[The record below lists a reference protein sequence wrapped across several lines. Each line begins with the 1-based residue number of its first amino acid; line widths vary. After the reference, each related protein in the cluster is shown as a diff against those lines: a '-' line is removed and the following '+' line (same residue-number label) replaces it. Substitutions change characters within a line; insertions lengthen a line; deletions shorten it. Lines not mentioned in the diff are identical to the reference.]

1 MSINFT
7 PTPANEHQRKANWDH
22 KYRHQNMSVDM
33 DVWYPFLKSI
43 TFKTYFIPLKY
54 REAEAVLN
62 FNFFKNKG
70 KKEKFTKEDITI
82 LKSLEKKVDHYFETH
97 EDLKNGAMFRL
108 SGRSGKDMDYY
119 DNKKIFAL
127 YEENLEKV
135 AKEYGTDKTDIN
147 TKYVAITTLMNRFK
161 VNNGKDVLNVLLT
174 SERLFLDLK
183 DWLNHGGREQM
194 ILRVWDDSLCSNR
207 EFRAFIQNNE
217 LKAICQDERF
227 ACFKNMVENKD
238 LYEKL
243 INEYFKKALQP
254 LMKIPNYIAD
264 FCILKNNEVKL
275 IEFSPFLRCTSACL
289 FRWDLNYD
297 EMLHGSGKL
306 TIRDKVCENLEYF
319 VNEWETYQSKPSD
332 PFDNYFKEV
341 DSDNKGVSIIDK
353 TKNVFSNLFKK
364 KSNNENNNKNEE
376 NTKKEEEKVES
387 NDNTNNT
394 NKEPKTFDM
403 EKTKKFFS
411 NLFKKKDNNENNNKI
426 EENTKKE
433 DEKVESNDN
442 TNNTNKEPKK
452 FDMEKTKKFFSNLF
466 KKKDNNEESNKNE
479 ENTKKEDEKVESN
492 DNNINSIEKET
503 KRFDFDKTKKFFS
516 NLFKKKD
523 NNENNNKIEE
533 ITNKEDEKVES
544 NDNNTITINKEPI
557 KFENRKIFV
566 VSVLKTG
573 FFWSHKYITYDGSED
588 KVVGKGVLEDHTIYV
603 DKNGFGWIME
613 KKGKKCYGEVIDVEY
628 EDFLDVEF
636 FYGQRDT
643 TMQEI
648 TVKVDGEDVKV
659 YAYIIKEIFDNV
671 KSEESEEKCEIEEYT
686 LEMQNEKFNSMQHI
700 INQQERYL
708 HMSLDFDLK
717 DSW

>member
-1 MSINFT
+1 MSKNFT
-7 PTPANEHQRKANWDH
+7 PKPANEHQRKANWDH

-54 REAEAVLN
+54 REAEAIINYNLYRN
-62 FNFFKNKG
+62 KNQKD
-70 KKEKFTKEDITI
+70 KFTKEDTKI
-82 LKSLEKKVDHYFETH
+82 LRNLQKKVDHYFETYD
-97 EDLKNGAMFRL
+97 DLKNGAMFRL

-119 DNKKIFAL
+119 DNKKIFSL
-127 YEENLEKV
+127 YQQNLEKV
-135 AKEYGTDKTDIN
+135 SKKLNKPKDDIN
-147 TKYVAITTLMNRFK
+147 TKYVSITTLMNRFK

-194 ILRVWDDSLCSNR
+194 ILRKWDDSLCSDK

-227 ACFKNMVENKD
+227 ALFQDLVDNKD

-243 INEYFKKALQP
+243 INDYFKKALQP

-289 FRWDLNYD
+289 FRWDLNYE

-306 TIRDKVCENLEYF
+306 TVRDKVCENLEYF
-319 VNEWETYQSKPSD
+319 VNEWETAQSKPSD
-332 PFDNYFKEV
+332 PFDNYFIEDEEKKDE
-341 DSDNKGVSIIDK
+341 NIIDK
-353 TKNVFSNLFKK
+353 AKNFFSHLNPMKLFSKK
-364 KSNNENNNKNEE
+364 NNNDTNSNSNNINNNK
-376 NTKKEEEKVES
+376 TEEKTES
-387 NDNTNNT
+387 
-394 NKEPKTFDM
+394 E
-403 EKTKKFFS
+403 
-411 NLFKKKDNNENNNKI
+411 
-426 EENTKKE
+426 
-433 DEKVESNDN
+433 
-442 TNNTNKEPKK
+442 
-452 FDMEKTKKFFSNLF
+452 
-466 KKKDNNEESNKNE
+466 
-479 ENTKKEDEKVESN
+479 
-492 DNNINSIEKET
+492 NSIE
-503 KRFDFDKTKKFFS
+503 
-516 NLFKKKD
+516 
-523 NNENNNKIEE
+523 
-533 ITNKEDEKVES
+533 NKEEKA
-544 NDNNTITINKEPI
+544 
-557 KFENRKIFV
+557 FENRKIFV

-573 FFWSHKYITYDGSED
+573 FFWSNKYITYDGSED
-588 KVVGKGVLEDHTIYV
+588 KSLGKAVLENHTIYV

-613 KKGKKCYGEVIDVEY
+613 KEGKKCYGEVIDVEY

-643 TMQEI
+643 TMKEI
-648 TVKVDGEDVKV
+648 TVKLDDKEVKV

-671 KSEESEEKCEIEEYT
+671 KNDEGEEKCEIEEYT

-708 HMSLDFDLK
+708 KMSLDFDLK

>member
-33 DVWYPFLKSI
+33 DVWYPFLKDI

-54 REAEAVLN
+54 KEAEAVLN
-62 FNFFKNKG
+62 FNYFKNKNQNDR
-70 KKEKFTKEDITI
+70 FTKEDTKI
-82 LKSLEKKVDHYFETH
+82 LRNLEKKIDHYFQTYD
-97 EDLKNGAMFRL
+97 DLKNGAMFRL

-119 DNKKIFAL
+119 DNKKIYDL
-127 YEENLEKV
+127 YQQNLEKV
-135 AKEYGTDKTDIN
+135 SKKLGTDKTDIN

-161 VNNGKDVLNVLLT
+161 VNNGKEVLNVLLT

-194 ILRVWDDSLCSNR
+194 ILRKWDDSLCSDK

-227 ACFKNMVENKD
+227 ALFQDLVDNKD

-243 INEYFKKALQP
+243 INDYFKKSLQP

-289 FRWDLNYD
+289 FRWDINYE
-297 EMLHGSGKL
+297 EMLHGTGKL
-306 TIRDKVCENLEYF
+306 TVRDKVCDNLDYF

-332 PFDNYFKEV
+332 HFDDYFIEDDEDENEDNSLLDKAKKIFSYLNPMNYF
-341 DSDNKGVSIIDK
+341 G
-353 TKNVFSNLFKK
+353 
-364 KSNNENNNKNEE
+364 
-376 NTKKEEEKVES
+376 KKEIT
-387 NDNTNNT
+387 DNANN
-394 NKEPKTFDM
+394 
-403 EKTKKFFS
+403 S
-411 NLFKKKDNNENNNKI
+411 
-426 EENTKKE
+426 
-433 DEKVESNDN
+433 
-442 TNNTNKEPKK
+442 
-452 FDMEKTKKFFSNLF
+452 
-466 KKKDNNEESNKNE
+466 
-479 ENTKKEDEKVESN
+479 SN
-492 DNNINSIEKET
+492 DNNLN
-503 KRFDFDKTKKFFS
+503 KTEENKK
-516 NLFKKKD
+516 NEIIVD
-523 NNENNNKIEE
+523 NN
-533 ITNKEDEKVES
+533 KEVHKQ
-544 NDNNTITINKEPI
+544 
-557 KFENRKIFV
+557 FENRKIFV

-573 FFWSHKYITYDGSED
+573 FFWSHKYITYDGNEN
-588 KVVGKGVLEDHTIYV
+588 KVIGKGVLEDHTIYV
-603 DKNGFGWIME
+603 DKNGFGWIKE

-636 FYGQRDT
+636 FYGQKDT
-643 TMQEI
+643 LMQEI
-648 TVKVDGEDVKV
+648 KVKVDGKEVNA

-671 KSEESEEKCEIEEYT
+671 KNEEGEDKCEIEEYT
-686 LEMQNEKFNSMQHI
+686 LEIQNEKFNSMQHI

>member
-97 EDLKNGAMFRL
+97 DDLKNGAMFRL

-161 VNNGKDVLNVLLT
+161 VNSGKDVLNVLLT

-194 ILRVWDDSLCSNR
+194 ILRVWDDNLCSNR

-306 TIRDKVCENLEYF
+306 TIRDKVYENLEYF

-332 PFDNYFKEV
+332 PFDNYFKDI
-341 DSDNKGVSIIDK
+341 DSGNKGVSIIDK

-364 KSNNENNNKNEE
+364 KSNNENNNKNVE
-376 NTKKEEEKVES
+376 NTNKEEEK
-387 NDNTNNT
+387 
-394 NKEPKTFDM
+394 F
-403 EKTKKFFS
+403 
-411 NLFKKKDNNENNNKI
+411 
-426 EENTKKE
+426 
-433 DEKVESNDN
+433 ESNDN

-452 FDMEKTKKFFSNLF
+452 
-466 KKKDNNEESNKNE
+466 
-479 ENTKKEDEKVESN
+479 
-492 DNNINSIEKET
+492 
-503 KRFDFDKTKKFFS
+503 FDFDKTKKFFS

-588 KVVGKGVLEDHTIYV
+588 KVVGKGVLADHTIYV

-671 KSEESEEKCEIEEYT
+671 KSEESEDKCEIEEYT

>member
-7 PTPANEHQRKANWDH
+7 PTPANKHQRSANWDH

-54 REAEAVLN
+54 REAEAILN
-62 FNFFKNKG
+62 FNYYRNKG
-70 KKEKFTKEDITI
+70 KKDKFTKEDTKI
-82 LKSLEKKVDHYFETH
+82 LRNLEKKVDHYFETH
-97 EDLKNGAMFRL
+97 DDLKNGAMFRL

-119 DNKKIFAL
+119 DNKKIYAL
-127 YEENLEKV
+127 YQENLKRKC
-135 AKEYGTDKTDIN
+135 KELGTDENDIN
-147 TKYVAITTLMNRFK
+147 TKYVSITTLMNRFK

-194 ILRVWDDSLCSNR
+194 ILRKWDDSLCSDR

-227 ACFKNMVENKD
+227 ALFKNMVENKD

-243 INEYFKKALQP
+243 INDYFKTALQP

-289 FRWDLNYD
+289 FRWDINYD
-297 EMLHGSGKL
+297 EMLHGNGKL
-306 TIRDKVCENLEYF
+306 TVREKECENLEYF
-319 VNEWETYQSKPSD
+319 VTEWEAQQSKPSD
-332 PFDNYFKEV
+332 PFDNYFIEDEEKKNE
-341 DSDNKGVSIIDK
+341 GFIDK
-353 TKNVFSNLFKK
+353 AKN
-364 KSNNENNNKNEE
+364 
-376 NTKKEEEKVES
+376 
-387 NDNTNNT
+387 
-394 NKEPKTFDM
+394 
-403 EKTKKFFS
+403 FFS
-411 NLFKKKDNNENNNKI
+411 NLFGKKQNENNINENTIKEENKI
-426 EENTKKE
+426 TNTE
-433 DEKVESNDN
+433 
-442 TNNTNKEPKK
+442 NKE
-452 FDMEKTKKFFSNLF
+452 
-466 KKKDNNEESNKNE
+466 NK
-479 ENTKKEDEKVESN
+479 
-492 DNNINSIEKET
+492 
-503 KRFDFDKTKKFFS
+503 
-516 NLFKKKD
+516 
-523 NNENNNKIEE
+523 
-533 ITNKEDEKVES
+533 
-544 NDNNTITINKEPI
+544 

-573 FFWSHKYITYDGSED
+573 FYWNPKYITYDGNEN
-588 KVVGKGVLEDHTIYV
+588 KVLGKGVLEDHTIYV
-603 DKNGFGWIME
+603 DKNGFGWILE

-636 FYGQRDT
+636 FYGQKDT
-643 TMQEI
+643 LMQEI
-648 TVKVDGEDVKV
+648 TVKVDDKDVKV
-659 YAYIIKEIFDNV
+659 YAYIVKEIFDNV
-671 KSEESEEKCEIEEYT
+671 KNEKDGEKCEVEEYT
-686 LEMQNEKFNSMQHI
+686 LEMQNEKFNSMQHV

>member
-1 MSINFT
+1 MSKNFT

-54 REAEAVLN
+54 REAEAILN
-62 FNFFKNKG
+62 YNFYRNKNMKD
-70 KKEKFTKEDITI
+70 KFTKEDTKI
-82 LKSLEKKVDHYFETH
+82 LKNLQKKVDYFFETYD
-97 EDLKNGAMFRL
+97 DLKNGAMFRL

-119 DNKKIFAL
+119 DNKKIMAL

-135 AKEYGTDKTDIN
+135 SKKLGKEKTDVN

-194 ILRVWDDSLCSNR
+194 ILRKWDDSLCSDK

-227 ACFKNMVENKD
+227 ALFQDLVDNKD

-243 INEYFKKALQP
+243 INDYFKTALQP

-289 FRWDLNYD
+289 FRWDINYD
-297 EMLHGSGKL
+297 EMLHGTGKL
-306 TIRDKVCENLEYF
+306 TVREKQCENLEYF
-319 VNEWETYQSKPSD
+319 VNEWITCQSKPSD
-332 PFDNYFKEV
+332 PFDNYFIE
-341 DSDNKGVSIIDK
+341 D
-353 TKNVFSNLFKK
+353 
-364 KSNNENNNKNEE
+364 
-376 NTKKEEEKVES
+376 EEE
-387 NDNTNNT
+387 
-394 NKEPKTFDM
+394 
-403 EKTKKFFS
+403 
-411 NLFKKKDNNENNNKI
+411 
-426 EENTKKE
+426 
-433 DEKVESNDN
+433 
-442 TNNTNKEPKK
+442 
-452 FDMEKTKKFFSNLF
+452 
-466 KKKDNNEESNKNE
+466 EESPLDK
-479 ENTKKEDEKVESN
+479 
-492 DNNINSIEKET
+492 IL
-503 KRFDFDKTKKFFS
+503 DKTKKFFS
-516 NLFKKKD
+516 SLNPKKLFGKKQ
-523 NNENNNKIEE
+523 
-533 ITNKEDEKVES
+533 S
-544 NDNNTITINKEPI
+544 NDISSNTSQIEKKEEEKI
-557 KFENRKIFV
+557 KKPFENRKIFV

-573 FFWSHKYITYDGSED
+573 FFWSHKYITYFGSEN
-588 KVVGKGVLEDHTIYV
+588 KTLGKGVLEDHTIYV

-613 KKGKKCYGEVIDVEY
+613 KKGKKCYGEIIDVEY

-648 TVKVDGEDVKV
+648 TVKLDGKDIIV
-659 YAYIIKEIFDNV
+659 YAYIIKEIFENV
-671 KSEESEEKCEIEEYT
+671 KNTEPDNICEIEEYT
-686 LEMQNEKFNSMQHI
+686 IEMQNEKFNSMQHI

-708 HMSLDFDLK
+708 NMSLDFDLK

>member
-33 DVWYPFLKSI
+33 DVWYPFLKDI

-54 REAEAVLN
+54 KEAEAVLN
-62 FNFFKNKG
+62 FNYFKNKNQNDR
-70 KKEKFTKEDITI
+70 FTKEDTKI
-82 LKSLEKKVDHYFETH
+82 LRNLEKKIDHYFQKYD
-97 EDLKNGAMFRL
+97 DLKNGAMFRL

-119 DNKKIFAL
+119 DNKKIYDL
-127 YEENLEKV
+127 YQQNLEKV
-135 AKEYGTDKTDIN
+135 SKKLGTDKTDIN

-161 VNNGKDVLNVLLT
+161 VNNGKEVLNVLLT

-194 ILRVWDDSLCSNR
+194 ILRKWDDSLCSDK

-227 ACFKNMVENKD
+227 ALFQDLVDNKD

-243 INEYFKKALQP
+243 INDYFKKTLQP

-289 FRWDLNYD
+289 FRWDINYE
-297 EMLHGSGKL
+297 EMLHGTGKL
-306 TIRDKVCENLEYF
+306 TVRDKVCDNLDYF

-332 PFDNYFKEV
+332 HFDDYFIEDDEDEDDSLLDKAKKIFSYLNPMNYF
-341 DSDNKGVSIIDK
+341 G
-353 TKNVFSNLFKK
+353 
-364 KSNNENNNKNEE
+364 
-376 NTKKEEEKVES
+376 KKEIT
-387 NDNTNNT
+387 DNANN
-394 NKEPKTFDM
+394 
-403 EKTKKFFS
+403 S
-411 NLFKKKDNNENNNKI
+411 
-426 EENTKKE
+426 
-433 DEKVESNDN
+433 
-442 TNNTNKEPKK
+442 
-452 FDMEKTKKFFSNLF
+452 
-466 KKKDNNEESNKNE
+466 
-479 ENTKKEDEKVESN
+479 SN
-492 DNNINSIEKET
+492 DNNLN
-503 KRFDFDKTKKFFS
+503 KTEENKK
-516 NLFKKKD
+516 NEIIVD
-523 NNENNNKIEE
+523 NN
-533 ITNKEDEKVES
+533 KEVHKQ
-544 NDNNTITINKEPI
+544 
-557 KFENRKIFV
+557 FENRKIFV

-573 FFWSHKYITYDGSED
+573 FFWSHKYITYDGNEN
-588 KVVGKGVLEDHTIYV
+588 KVIGKGVLEDHTIYV
-603 DKNGFGWIME
+603 DKNGFGWIKE

-636 FYGQRDT
+636 FYGQKDT
-643 TMQEI
+643 LMQEI
-648 TVKVDGEDVKV
+648 KVKVDGKEVNA

-671 KSEESEEKCEIEEYT
+671 KNEEGEDKCEIEEYT
-686 LEMQNEKFNSMQHI
+686 LEIQNEKFNSMQHI

>member
-1 MSINFT
+1 MSKNFT
-7 PTPANEHQRKANWDH
+7 PKPANEHQRKANWDH

-54 REAEAVLN
+54 REAEAIINYNLYRN
-62 FNFFKNKG
+62 KNQKD
-70 KKEKFTKEDITI
+70 KFTKEDTKI
-82 LKSLEKKVDHYFETH
+82 LRNLQKKVDHYFETYD
-97 EDLKNGAMFRL
+97 DLKNGAMFRL

-119 DNKKIFAL
+119 DNKKIFSL
-127 YEENLEKV
+127 YQQNLEKV
-135 AKEYGTDKTDIN
+135 SKKLNKPKDDIN
-147 TKYVAITTLMNRFK
+147 TKYVSITTLMNRFK

-194 ILRVWDDSLCSNR
+194 ILRKWDDSLCSDK

-227 ACFKNMVENKD
+227 ALFQDLVDNKD

-243 INEYFKKALQP
+243 INDYFKKALQP

-289 FRWDLNYD
+289 FRWDLNYE

-306 TIRDKVCENLEYF
+306 TVRDKVCENLEYF
-319 VNEWETYQSKPSD
+319 VNEWETAQSKPSD
-332 PFDNYFKEV
+332 PFDNYFIEDVEKKDE
-341 DSDNKGVSIIDK
+341 NIIDK
-353 TKNVFSNLFKK
+353 AKNFFSHLNPMKLFNKK
-364 KSNNENNNKNEE
+364 NKNDTNNNSNNINNNNK
-376 NTKKEEEKVES
+376 TEEKTES
-387 NDNTNNT
+387 
-394 NKEPKTFDM
+394 E
-403 EKTKKFFS
+403 
-411 NLFKKKDNNENNNKI
+411 
-426 EENTKKE
+426 
-433 DEKVESNDN
+433 
-442 TNNTNKEPKK
+442 
-452 FDMEKTKKFFSNLF
+452 
-466 KKKDNNEESNKNE
+466 
-479 ENTKKEDEKVESN
+479 
-492 DNNINSIEKET
+492 NSIE
-503 KRFDFDKTKKFFS
+503 
-516 NLFKKKD
+516 
-523 NNENNNKIEE
+523 
-533 ITNKEDEKVES
+533 NKEEK
-544 NDNNTITINKEPI
+544 P
-557 KFENRKIFV
+557 FENRKIFV

-588 KVVGKGVLEDHTIYV
+588 KSLGKAVLENHTIYV

-613 KKGKKCYGEVIDVEY
+613 KEGKKCYGEVIDVEY

-643 TMQEI
+643 TMKEI
-648 TVKVDGEDVKV
+648 TVKLDDKEVKV

-671 KSEESEEKCEIEEYT
+671 KNDEGEEKCEIEEYT

-708 HMSLDFDLK
+708 NMSLDFDLK

>member
-161 VNNGKDVLNVLLT
+161 VNSGKDVLNVLLT

-332 PFDNYFKEV
+332 PFDNYFKDI
-341 DSDNKGVSIIDK
+341 DSGNKGVSIIDK

-364 KSNNENNNKNEE
+364 KNNNENNNKNEE

-394 NKEPKTFDM
+394 NKEPK
-403 EKTKKFFS
+403 K
-411 NLFKKKDNNENNNKI
+411 
-426 EENTKKE
+426 
-433 DEKVESNDN
+433 
-442 TNNTNKEPKK
+442 
-452 FDMEKTKKFFSNLF
+452 
-466 KKKDNNEESNKNE
+466 
-479 ENTKKEDEKVESN
+479 
-492 DNNINSIEKET
+492 
-503 KRFDFDKTKKFFS
+503 FDFDKTKKFFS

-523 NNENNNKIEE
+523 INENNNKIEE

>member
-97 EDLKNGAMFRL
+97 DDLKNGAMFRL

-161 VNNGKDVLNVLLT
+161 VNSGKDVLNVLLT

-332 PFDNYFKEV
+332 PFDNYFKDILKILIVVIKEYPLLIKLKMFSRIYSRKKV
-341 DSDNKGVSIIDK
+341 IMKTIIK
-353 TKNVFSNLFKK
+353 MKKIQRKK
-364 KSNNENNNKNEE
+364 KKKLKIMIIILIVPIKNQK
-376 NTKKEEEKVES
+376 NSILKK
-387 NDNTNNT
+387 
-394 NKEPKTFDM
+394 PKNFSRIYLR
-403 EKTKKFFS
+403 KKIIMKIIIK
-411 NLFKKKDNNENNNKI
+411 LKKIQKKKM
-426 EENTKKE
+426 KKL
-433 DEKVESNDN
+433 KV
-442 TNNTNKEPKK
+442 
-452 FDMEKTKKFFSNLF
+452 M
-466 KKKDNNEESNKNE
+466 
-479 ENTKKEDEKVESN
+479 
-492 DNNINSIEKET
+492 I
-503 KRFDFDKTKKFFS
+503 KR
-516 NLFKKKD
+516 
-523 NNENNNKIEE
+523 
-533 ITNKEDEKVES
+533 
-544 NDNNTITINKEPI
+544 
-557 KFENRKIFV
+557 R
-566 VSVLKTG
+566 
-573 FFWSHKYITYDGSED
+573 
-588 KVVGKGVLEDHTIYV
+588 
-603 DKNGFGWIME
+603 
-613 KKGKKCYGEVIDVEY
+613 
-628 EDFLDVEF
+628 
-636 FYGQRDT
+636 
-643 TMQEI
+643 
-648 TVKVDGEDVKV
+648 
-659 YAYIIKEIFDNV
+659 
-671 KSEESEEKCEIEEYT
+671 
-686 LEMQNEKFNSMQHI
+686 
-700 INQQERYL
+700 
-708 HMSLDFDLK
+708 
-717 DSW
+717 

>member
-1 MSINFT
+1 MSKNFT

-54 REAEAVLN
+54 REAEAILN
-62 FNFFKNKG
+62 YNFYRNKNMKD
-70 KKEKFTKEDITI
+70 KFTKEDTKI
-82 LKSLEKKVDHYFETH
+82 LKNLQKKVDYFFETYD
-97 EDLKNGAMFRL
+97 DLKNGAMFRL

-119 DNKKIFAL
+119 DNKKIMAL

-135 AKEYGTDKTDIN
+135 SKKLGKEKTDVN

-194 ILRVWDDSLCSNR
+194 ILRKWDDSLCSDK

-227 ACFKNMVENKD
+227 ALFQDLVDNKD

-243 INEYFKKALQP
+243 INDYFKTALQP

-289 FRWDLNYD
+289 FRWDINYD
-297 EMLHGSGKL
+297 EMLHGTGKL
-306 TIRDKVCENLEYF
+306 TVREKQCENLEYF
-319 VNEWETYQSKPSD
+319 VNEWITCQSKPSD
-332 PFDNYFKEV
+332 PFDNYFIE
-341 DSDNKGVSIIDK
+341 D
-353 TKNVFSNLFKK
+353 
-364 KSNNENNNKNEE
+364 
-376 NTKKEEEKVES
+376 EEEE
-387 NDNTNNT
+387 
-394 NKEPKTFDM
+394 
-403 EKTKKFFS
+403 
-411 NLFKKKDNNENNNKI
+411 
-426 EENTKKE
+426 
-433 DEKVESNDN
+433 
-442 TNNTNKEPKK
+442 
-452 FDMEKTKKFFSNLF
+452 
-466 KKKDNNEESNKNE
+466 EESQLDK
-479 ENTKKEDEKVESN
+479 
-492 DNNINSIEKET
+492 IL
-503 KRFDFDKTKKFFS
+503 DKTKKFFS
-516 NLFKKKD
+516 SLNPKKLFGKKQ
-523 NNENNNKIEE
+523 
-533 ITNKEDEKVES
+533 S
-544 NDNNTITINKEPI
+544 NDISSNSSQVEKKEEEKI
-557 KFENRKIFV
+557 KKPFENRKIFV

-573 FFWSHKYITYDGSED
+573 FFWSHKYITYFGSEN
-588 KVVGKGVLEDHTIYV
+588 KTLGKGVLEDHTIYV

-613 KKGKKCYGEVIDVEY
+613 KKGKKCYGEIIDVEY

-648 TVKVDGEDVKV
+648 TVKLDGKDIIV
-659 YAYIIKEIFDNV
+659 YAYIIKEIFENV
-671 KSEESEEKCEIEEYT
+671 KNTEPDNICEIEEYT
-686 LEMQNEKFNSMQHI
+686 IEMQNEKFNSMQHI

-708 HMSLDFDLK
+708 NMSLDFDLK

>member
-1 MSINFT
+1 MSKNFT

-54 REAEAVLN
+54 REAEAILN
-62 FNFFKNKG
+62 YNFYRNKNMKD
-70 KKEKFTKEDITI
+70 KFTKEDTKI
-82 LKSLEKKVDHYFETH
+82 LKNLQKKVDYFFETYD
-97 EDLKNGAMFRL
+97 DLKNGAMFRL

-119 DNKKIFAL
+119 DNKKIMAL

-135 AKEYGTDKTDIN
+135 SKKLGKEKTDVN

-194 ILRVWDDSLCSNR
+194 ILRKWDDSLCSDK

-227 ACFKNMVENKD
+227 ALFQDLVDNKD

-243 INEYFKKALQP
+243 INDYFKTALQP

-289 FRWDLNYD
+289 FRWDINYD
-297 EMLHGSGKL
+297 EMLHGTGKL
-306 TIRDKVCENLEYF
+306 TVREKQCENLEYF
-319 VNEWETYQSKPSD
+319 VNEWITCQSKPSD
-332 PFDNYFKEV
+332 PFDNYFIE
-341 DSDNKGVSIIDK
+341 D
-353 TKNVFSNLFKK
+353 
-364 KSNNENNNKNEE
+364 
-376 NTKKEEEKVES
+376 EEEES
-387 NDNTNNT
+387 QLD
-394 NKEPKTFDM
+394 
-403 EKTKKFFS
+403 
-411 NLFKKKDNNENNNKI
+411 KI
-426 EENTKKE
+426 
-433 DEKVESNDN
+433 
-442 TNNTNKEPKK
+442 
-452 FDMEKTKKFFSNLF
+452 L
-466 KKKDNNEESNKNE
+466 
-479 ENTKKEDEKVESN
+479 
-492 DNNINSIEKET
+492 
-503 KRFDFDKTKKFFS
+503 DKTKKFFS
-516 NLFKKKD
+516 SLNPKKLFGKKQ
-523 NNENNNKIEE
+523 
-533 ITNKEDEKVES
+533 S
-544 NDNNTITINKEPI
+544 NDISSNTSQIEKKEEEKITKP
-557 KFENRKIFV
+557 FENRKIFV

-573 FFWSHKYITYDGSED
+573 FFWSHKYITYFGSEN
-588 KVVGKGVLEDHTIYV
+588 KTLGKGVLEDHTIYI

-613 KKGKKCYGEVIDVEY
+613 KKGKKCYGEIIDVEY

-648 TVKVDGEDVKV
+648 TVKLDGKDIIV
-659 YAYIIKEIFDNV
+659 YAYIIKEIFENV
-671 KSEESEEKCEIEEYT
+671 KNTEPDNICEIEEYT
-686 LEMQNEKFNSMQHI
+686 IEMQNEKFNSMQHI

-708 HMSLDFDLK
+708 NMSLDFDLK

>member
-1 MSINFT
+1 MSKNFT
-7 PTPANEHQRKANWDH
+7 PKPANEHQRKANWDH

-54 REAEAVLN
+54 REAEAIINYNLYRN
-62 FNFFKNKG
+62 KNQKD
-70 KKEKFTKEDITI
+70 KFTKEDTKI
-82 LKSLEKKVDHYFETH
+82 LRNLQKKVDHYFETYD
-97 EDLKNGAMFRL
+97 DLKNGAMFRL

-119 DNKKIFAL
+119 DNKKIFSL
-127 YEENLEKV
+127 YQQNLEKV
-135 AKEYGTDKTDIN
+135 SKKLNKPKDDIN
-147 TKYVAITTLMNRFK
+147 TKYVSITTLMDRFK

-194 ILRVWDDSLCSNR
+194 ILRKWDDSLCSDK

-227 ACFKNMVENKD
+227 ALFQDLVDNKD

-243 INEYFKKALQP
+243 INDYFKKALQP

-289 FRWDLNYD
+289 FRWDLNYE

-306 TIRDKVCENLEYF
+306 TVRDKVCENLEYF
-319 VNEWETYQSKPSD
+319 VNEWETAQSKPSD
-332 PFDNYFKEV
+332 PFDNYFIEDEEKKDE
-341 DSDNKGVSIIDK
+341 NIIDK
-353 TKNVFSNLFKK
+353 AKNFFSHLNPMKLFSKK
-364 KSNNENNNKNEE
+364 NNNDTNSNSNNINNNNK
-376 NTKKEEEKVES
+376 TEEKTES
-387 NDNTNNT
+387 
-394 NKEPKTFDM
+394 E
-403 EKTKKFFS
+403 
-411 NLFKKKDNNENNNKI
+411 
-426 EENTKKE
+426 
-433 DEKVESNDN
+433 
-442 TNNTNKEPKK
+442 
-452 FDMEKTKKFFSNLF
+452 
-466 KKKDNNEESNKNE
+466 
-479 ENTKKEDEKVESN
+479 
-492 DNNINSIEKET
+492 NSIE
-503 KRFDFDKTKKFFS
+503 
-516 NLFKKKD
+516 
-523 NNENNNKIEE
+523 
-533 ITNKEDEKVES
+533 NKEEK
-544 NDNNTITINKEPI
+544 P
-557 KFENRKIFV
+557 FENRKIFV

-588 KVVGKGVLEDHTIYV
+588 KSLGKAVLENHTIYV

-613 KKGKKCYGEVIDVEY
+613 KEGKKCYGEVIDVEY

-643 TMQEI
+643 TMKEI
-648 TVKVDGEDVKV
+648 TVKLDDKEVRV

-671 KSEESEEKCEIEEYT
+671 KNDEGEEKCEIEEYT

-708 HMSLDFDLK
+708 NMSLDFDLK

>member
-1 MSINFT
+1 MSKNFT
-7 PTPANEHQRKANWDH
+7 PKPANEHQRKANWDH

-54 REAEAVLN
+54 REAEAIINYNLYRN
-62 FNFFKNKG
+62 KNQKD
-70 KKEKFTKEDITI
+70 KFTKEDTKI
-82 LKSLEKKVDHYFETH
+82 LRNLQKKVDHYFETYD
-97 EDLKNGAMFRL
+97 DLKNGAMFRL

-119 DNKKIFAL
+119 DNKKIFSL
-127 YEENLEKV
+127 YQQNLEKV
-135 AKEYGTDKTDIN
+135 SKKLNKPKDDIN
-147 TKYVAITTLMNRFK
+147 TKYVSITTLMNRFK

-194 ILRVWDDSLCSNR
+194 ILRKWDDSLCSDK

-227 ACFKNMVENKD
+227 ALFQDLVDNKD

-243 INEYFKKALQP
+243 INDYFKKALQP

-289 FRWDLNYD
+289 FRWDLNYE

-306 TIRDKVCENLEYF
+306 TVRDKVCENLEYF
-319 VNEWETYQSKPSD
+319 VNEWETAQSKPSD
-332 PFDNYFKEV
+332 PFDNYFIEDEEKKDE
-341 DSDNKGVSIIDK
+341 NIIDK
-353 TKNVFSNLFKK
+353 AKNFFSHLNPMKLFSKK
-364 KSNNENNNKNEE
+364 NNNDTNSNSNNINNNNK
-376 NTKKEEEKVES
+376 TEEKTES
-387 NDNTNNT
+387 
-394 NKEPKTFDM
+394 E
-403 EKTKKFFS
+403 
-411 NLFKKKDNNENNNKI
+411 
-426 EENTKKE
+426 
-433 DEKVESNDN
+433 
-442 TNNTNKEPKK
+442 
-452 FDMEKTKKFFSNLF
+452 
-466 KKKDNNEESNKNE
+466 
-479 ENTKKEDEKVESN
+479 
-492 DNNINSIEKET
+492 NSIE
-503 KRFDFDKTKKFFS
+503 
-516 NLFKKKD
+516 
-523 NNENNNKIEE
+523 
-533 ITNKEDEKVES
+533 NKEEKA
-544 NDNNTITINKEPI
+544 
-557 KFENRKIFV
+557 FENRKIFV

-588 KVVGKGVLEDHTIYV
+588 KSLGKAVLENHTIYV

-613 KKGKKCYGEVIDVEY
+613 KEGKKCYGEVIDVEY

-643 TMQEI
+643 TMKEI
-648 TVKVDGEDVKV
+648 TVKLDDKEIKV

-671 KSEESEEKCEIEEYT
+671 KNDEGEEKCEIEEYT

-708 HMSLDFDLK
+708 KMSLDFDLK

>member
-1 MSINFT
+1 MSKNFT

-54 REAEAVLN
+54 REAEAILN
-62 FNFFKNKG
+62 YNFYRNKNMKD
-70 KKEKFTKEDITI
+70 KFTKEDTKI
-82 LKSLEKKVDHYFETH
+82 LKNLQKKVDYFFETYD
-97 EDLKNGAMFRL
+97 DLKNGAMFRL

-119 DNKKIFAL
+119 DNKKIMAL

-135 AKEYGTDKTDIN
+135 SKKLGKEKTDLN

-194 ILRVWDDSLCSNR
+194 ILRKWDDSLCSDK

-227 ACFKNMVENKD
+227 ALFQDLVDNKD

-243 INEYFKKALQP
+243 INDYFKTALQP

-289 FRWDLNYD
+289 FRWDINYD
-297 EMLHGSGKL
+297 EMLHGTGKL
-306 TIRDKVCENLEYF
+306 TVREKQCENLEYF
-319 VNEWETYQSKPSD
+319 VNEWITCQSKPSD
-332 PFDNYFKEV
+332 PFDNYFIE
-341 DSDNKGVSIIDK
+341 D
-353 TKNVFSNLFKK
+353 
-364 KSNNENNNKNEE
+364 
-376 NTKKEEEKVES
+376 EEE
-387 NDNTNNT
+387 
-394 NKEPKTFDM
+394 
-403 EKTKKFFS
+403 
-411 NLFKKKDNNENNNKI
+411 
-426 EENTKKE
+426 
-433 DEKVESNDN
+433 
-442 TNNTNKEPKK
+442 
-452 FDMEKTKKFFSNLF
+452 
-466 KKKDNNEESNKNE
+466 EESQLDK
-479 ENTKKEDEKVESN
+479 
-492 DNNINSIEKET
+492 IL
-503 KRFDFDKTKKFFS
+503 DKTKKFFS
-516 NLFKKKD
+516 SLNPKKLFGKKQ
-523 NNENNNKIEE
+523 
-533 ITNKEDEKVES
+533 S
-544 NDNNTITINKEPI
+544 NDISSNTSQVEKKEEEKITKP
-557 KFENRKIFV
+557 FENRKIFV

-573 FFWSHKYITYDGSED
+573 FFWSHKYITYFGSEN
-588 KVVGKGVLEDHTIYV
+588 KTLGKGVLEDHTIYV

-613 KKGKKCYGEVIDVEY
+613 KKGKKCYGEIIDVEY

-648 TVKVDGEDVKV
+648 TVKLDGKDIIV
-659 YAYIIKEIFDNV
+659 YAYIIKEIFENV
-671 KSEESEEKCEIEEYT
+671 KNTEPDNICEIEEYT
-686 LEMQNEKFNSMQHI
+686 IEMQNEKFNSMQHI

-708 HMSLDFDLK
+708 NMSLDFDLK

>member
-97 EDLKNGAMFRL
+97 DDLKNGAMFRL

-161 VNNGKDVLNVLLT
+161 VNSGKDVLNVLLT

-306 TIRDKVCENLEYF
+306 TIRDKVYENLEYF

-332 PFDNYFKEV
+332 PFDNYFK
-341 DSDNKGVSIIDK
+341 DINSGNKGVSIIDK

-364 KSNNENNNKNEE
+364 KSNNENNNKN
-376 NTKKEEEKVES
+376 V
-387 NDNTNNT
+387 
-394 NKEPKTFDM
+394 
-403 EKTKKFFS
+403 
-411 NLFKKKDNNENNNKI
+411 
-426 EENTKKE
+426 ENTKKE

-452 FDMEKTKKFFSNLF
+452 
-466 KKKDNNEESNKNE
+466 
-479 ENTKKEDEKVESN
+479 
-492 DNNINSIEKET
+492 
-503 KRFDFDKTKKFFS
+503 FDFDKTKKFFS

-588 KVVGKGVLEDHTIYV
+588 KVVGKGVLADHTIYV

-671 KSEESEEKCEIEEYT
+671 KSEESEDKCEIEEYT

>member
-1 MSINFT
+1 MSKNFT

-54 REAEAVLN
+54 REAEAILN
-62 FNFFKNKG
+62 YNFYRNKNMKD
-70 KKEKFTKEDITI
+70 KFTKEDTKI
-82 LKSLEKKVDHYFETH
+82 LKNLQKKVDYFFETYD
-97 EDLKNGAMFRL
+97 DLKNGAMFRL

-119 DNKKIFAL
+119 DNKKIMAL

-135 AKEYGTDKTDIN
+135 SKKLGKEKTDLN

-194 ILRVWDDSLCSNR
+194 ILRKWDDSLCSDK

-227 ACFKNMVENKD
+227 ALFQDLVDNKD

-243 INEYFKKALQP
+243 INDYFKTALQP

-289 FRWDLNYD
+289 FRWDINYD
-297 EMLHGSGKL
+297 EMLHGTGKL
-306 TIRDKVCENLEYF
+306 TVREKQCENLEYF
-319 VNEWETYQSKPSD
+319 VNEWITCQSKPSD
-332 PFDNYFKEV
+332 PFDNYFIE
-341 DSDNKGVSIIDK
+341 D
-353 TKNVFSNLFKK
+353 
-364 KSNNENNNKNEE
+364 
-376 NTKKEEEKVES
+376 EEEE
-387 NDNTNNT
+387 
-394 NKEPKTFDM
+394 
-403 EKTKKFFS
+403 
-411 NLFKKKDNNENNNKI
+411 
-426 EENTKKE
+426 
-433 DEKVESNDN
+433 
-442 TNNTNKEPKK
+442 
-452 FDMEKTKKFFSNLF
+452 
-466 KKKDNNEESNKNE
+466 EESQLDK
-479 ENTKKEDEKVESN
+479 
-492 DNNINSIEKET
+492 IL
-503 KRFDFDKTKKFFS
+503 DKTKKFFS
-516 NLFKKKD
+516 SLNPKKLFGKKQ
-523 NNENNNKIEE
+523 
-533 ITNKEDEKVES
+533 S
-544 NDNNTITINKEPI
+544 NDISSNTSQIEKKEEEKITKP
-557 KFENRKIFV
+557 FENRKIFV

-573 FFWSHKYITYDGSED
+573 FFWSHKYITYFGSEN
-588 KVVGKGVLEDHTIYV
+588 KTLGKGVLEDHTIYV

-613 KKGKKCYGEVIDVEY
+613 KKGKKCYGEIIDVEY

-648 TVKVDGEDVKV
+648 TVKLDGKDIIV
-659 YAYIIKEIFDNV
+659 YAYIIKEIFENV
-671 KSEESEEKCEIEEYT
+671 KNTEPDNICEIEEYT
-686 LEMQNEKFNSMQHI
+686 IEMQNEKFNSMQHI

-708 HMSLDFDLK
+708 NMSLDFDLK

>member
-1 MSINFT
+1 MSINYT
-7 PTPANEHQRKANWDH
+7 PTPANSHQRKANWDH

-54 REAEAVLN
+54 REAEAILN
-62 FNFFKNKG
+62 YNFYRNKNMKD
-70 KKEKFTKEDITI
+70 KFTKEDTKI
-82 LKSLEKKVDHYFETH
+82 LKNLQKKVDYFFETYD
-97 EDLKNGAMFRL
+97 DLKNGAMFRL

-119 DNKKIFAL
+119 DNKKIMAL

-135 AKEYGTDKTDIN
+135 SKKLGKEKTDLN

-194 ILRVWDDSLCSNR
+194 ILRKWDDSLCSDK

-227 ACFKNMVENKD
+227 ALFQDLVDNKD

-243 INEYFKKALQP
+243 INDYFKTALQP

-289 FRWDLNYD
+289 FRWDINYD
-297 EMLHGSGKL
+297 EMLHGTGKL
-306 TIRDKVCENLEYF
+306 TVREKQCENLEYF
-319 VNEWETYQSKPSD
+319 VNEWITCQSKPSD
-332 PFDNYFKEV
+332 PFDNYFIE
-341 DSDNKGVSIIDK
+341 D
-353 TKNVFSNLFKK
+353 
-364 KSNNENNNKNEE
+364 
-376 NTKKEEEKVES
+376 EEEE
-387 NDNTNNT
+387 
-394 NKEPKTFDM
+394 
-403 EKTKKFFS
+403 
-411 NLFKKKDNNENNNKI
+411 
-426 EENTKKE
+426 
-433 DEKVESNDN
+433 
-442 TNNTNKEPKK
+442 
-452 FDMEKTKKFFSNLF
+452 
-466 KKKDNNEESNKNE
+466 EESQLDK
-479 ENTKKEDEKVESN
+479 
-492 DNNINSIEKET
+492 IL
-503 KRFDFDKTKKFFS
+503 DKTKKFFS
-516 NLFKKKD
+516 SLNPKKLFGKKQ
-523 NNENNNKIEE
+523 
-533 ITNKEDEKVES
+533 S
-544 NDNNTITINKEPI
+544 NDISSNSSQVEKKEEEKI
-557 KFENRKIFV
+557 KKPFENRKIFV

-573 FFWSHKYITYDGSED
+573 FFWSHKYITYFGSEN
-588 KVVGKGVLEDHTIYV
+588 KTLGKGVLEDHTIYV

-613 KKGKKCYGEVIDVEY
+613 KKGKKCYGEIIDVEY

-648 TVKVDGEDVKV
+648 TVKLDGKDIIV
-659 YAYIIKEIFDNV
+659 YAYIIKEIFENV
-671 KSEESEEKCEIEEYT
+671 KNTEPDNICEIEEYT
-686 LEMQNEKFNSMQHI
+686 IEMQNEKFNSMQHI

-708 HMSLDFDLK
+708 NMSLDFDLK

>member
-62 FNFFKNKG
+62 FNYFKNKG
-70 KKEKFTKEDITI
+70 KKDKFTKEDTKI
-82 LKSLEKKVDHYFETH
+82 LRNLEKKIDHYFQTYD
-97 EDLKNGAMFRL
+97 DLKNGAMFRL

-119 DNKKIFAL
+119 DNTKIYAL
-127 YEENLEKV
+127 YQENLERISK
-135 AKEYGTDKTDIN
+135 KLGKDKNDMN

-161 VNNGKDVLNVLLT
+161 VNCGKDVLNVLLT

-194 ILRVWDDSLCSNR
+194 ILRKWDDSLCSDR

-227 ACFKNMVENKD
+227 ALFQNMVDNKD

-289 FRWDLNYD
+289 FRWDINYD
-297 EMLHGSGKL
+297 EMLHGNGKL
-306 TIRDKVCENLEYF
+306 TIRDKVCDNLEYF
-319 VNEWETYQSKPSD
+319 VSEWETYQSKPSD
-332 PFDNYFKEV
+332 PFDNYFIEDKE
-341 DSDNKGVSIIDK
+341 DSIIDK
-353 TKNVFSNLFKK
+353 TKRFFSHLNPMKLFGKK
-364 KSNNENNNKNEE
+364 ENNEN
-376 NTKKEEEKVES
+376 V
-387 NDNTNNT
+387 
-394 NKEPKTFDM
+394 
-403 EKTKKFFS
+403 
-411 NLFKKKDNNENNNKI
+411 NKI
-426 EENTKKE
+426 EETTKKE
-433 DEKVESNDN
+433 DEKVDN
-442 TNNTNKEPKK
+442 NIIINKEPK
-452 FDMEKTKKFFSNLF
+452 T
-466 KKKDNNEESNKNE
+466 
-479 ENTKKEDEKVESN
+479 
-492 DNNINSIEKET
+492 
-503 KRFDFDKTKKFFS
+503 
-516 NLFKKKD
+516 
-523 NNENNNKIEE
+523 
-533 ITNKEDEKVES
+533 
-544 NDNNTITINKEPI
+544 
-557 KFENRKIFV
+557 FENRKIFV

-573 FFWSHKYITYDGSED
+573 FFWSPKYITYDGSEN
-588 KVVGKGVLEDHTIYV
+588 KVLGKGVLEDHTIYV
-603 DKNGFGWIME
+603 DKNGFGWILE

-643 TMQEI
+643 IMQEI
-648 TVKVDGEDVKV
+648 TVKIDDKDIKV
-659 YAYIIKEIFDNV
+659 WAYIIKEIFDNV
-671 KSEESEEKCEIEEYT
+671 KNEEGEDKCEIEEYT

>member
-7 PTPANEHQRKANWDH
+7 PTPGNEHQRKANWDH

-54 REAEAVLN
+54 REAEAVIN
-62 FNFFKNKG
+62 FNLFKNKRQ
-70 KKEKFTKEDITI
+70 KDKFTKEDTRI
-82 LKSLEKKVDHYFETH
+82 LRNLEKKVDHYFQTYD
-97 EDLKNGAMFRL
+97 DLKNGAMFRL

-119 DNKKIFAL
+119 DNEKIYAL
-127 YEENLEKV
+127 YQENLEKIS
-135 AKEYGTDKTDIN
+135 KKLGKDKTDMN

-194 ILRVWDDSLCSNR
+194 ILRKWDDSLCSDR

-227 ACFKNMVENKD
+227 ALFQNMIDNKD

-264 FCILKNNEVKL
+264 FCILQNNEVKL

-289 FRWDLNYD
+289 FRWDINYN
-297 EMLHGSGKL
+297 EMLHGDGKL
-306 TIRDKVCENLEYF
+306 TIRDKECENLEYF
-319 VNEWETYQSKPSD
+319 VTEWETYQSKPSD
-332 PFDNYFKEV
+332 PFDNYFIE
-341 DSDNKGVSIIDK
+341 D
-353 TKNVFSNLFKK
+353 
-364 KSNNENNNKNEE
+364 EE
-376 NTKKEEEKVES
+376 NKEDS
-387 NDNTNNT
+387 LID
-394 NKEPKTFDM
+394 
-403 EKTKKFFS
+403 KTKKFFS
-411 NLFKKKDNNENNNKI
+411 YLNPMNLFGKKDNKEGNDKI
-426 EENTKKE
+426 EDNTKKE
-433 DEKVESNDN
+433 DEKVDN
-442 TNNTNKEPKK
+442 NNNIINKEPK
-452 FDMEKTKKFFSNLF
+452 
-466 KKKDNNEESNKNE
+466 
-479 ENTKKEDEKVESN
+479 
-492 DNNINSIEKET
+492 
-503 KRFDFDKTKKFFS
+503 
-516 NLFKKKD
+516 
-523 NNENNNKIEE
+523 
-533 ITNKEDEKVES
+533 
-544 NDNNTITINKEPI
+544 

-573 FFWSHKYITYDGSED
+573 FFWSHKYITYDGSEN
-588 KVVGKGVLEDHTIYV
+588 KVLGKGVLEDHAIYV

-636 FYGQRDT
+636 FYGQKDT

-648 TVKVDGEDVKV
+648 TVKVDDKDIKV
-659 YAYIIKEIFDNV
+659 WAYIIKEIFDNV
-671 KSEESEEKCEIEEYT
+671 KNEEGEDKCEIEEYT

>member
-1 MSINFT
+1 MSKNFT

-54 REAEAVLN
+54 REAEAILN
-62 FNFFKNKG
+62 YNFYRNKNMKD
-70 KKEKFTKEDITI
+70 KFTKEDTKI
-82 LKSLEKKVDHYFETH
+82 LKNLQKKVDYFFETYD
-97 EDLKNGAMFRL
+97 DLKNGAMFRL

-119 DNKKIFAL
+119 DNKKIMAL

-135 AKEYGTDKTDIN
+135 SKKLGKEKTDVN

-194 ILRVWDDSLCSNR
+194 ILRKWDDSLCSDK

-227 ACFKNMVENKD
+227 ALFQDLVDNKD

-243 INEYFKKALQP
+243 INDFFKKALQP

-289 FRWDLNYD
+289 FRWDINYD
-297 EMLHGSGKL
+297 EMLHGDGKL
-306 TIRDKVCENLEYF
+306 TVREKVCENLEFF
-319 VNEWETYQSKPSD
+319 VNDWITCQSKPSD
-332 PFDNYFKEV
+332 PFDNYFIE
-341 DSDNKGVSIIDK
+341 D
-353 TKNVFSNLFKK
+353 
-364 KSNNENNNKNEE
+364 
-376 NTKKEEEKVES
+376 EEEGSEL
-387 NDNTNNT
+387 D
-394 NKEPKTFDM
+394 
-403 EKTKKFFS
+403 
-411 NLFKKKDNNENNNKI
+411 KI
-426 EENTKKE
+426 
-433 DEKVESNDN
+433 
-442 TNNTNKEPKK
+442 
-452 FDMEKTKKFFSNLF
+452 
-466 KKKDNNEESNKNE
+466 
-479 ENTKKEDEKVESN
+479 
-492 DNNINSIEKET
+492 I
-503 KRFDFDKTKKFFS
+503 DKTKKFFS
-516 NLFKKKD
+516 SLNPMKLFGKKE
-523 NNENNNKIEE
+523 NNENKANTVQEEKKEEEKI
-533 ITNKEDEKVES
+533 TK
-544 NDNNTITINKEPI
+544 P
-557 KFENRKIFV
+557 FENRKIFV

-573 FFWSHKYITYDGSED
+573 FFWSHKYITYFGSEN
-588 KVVGKGVLEDHTIYV
+588 KTLGKGILEDHTIYV

-613 KKGKKCYGEVIDVEY
+613 KKGKKCYGEIIDVEY

-648 TVKVDGEDVKV
+648 TVKLDGKDIIV
-659 YAYIIKEIFDNV
+659 YAYIIKEIFENV
-671 KSEESEEKCEIEEYT
+671 KNTEPDNICEIEEYT
-686 LEMQNEKFNSMQHI
+686 IEMQNEKFNSMQHI

-708 HMSLDFDLK
+708 NMSLDFDLK